1 MSTPQ
6 RPKPAQ
12 PILSILSSRWD
23 LFWPGLLETLGKRF
37 GRPDDVSDLF
47 DFTETSYYDEELG
60 TPIRRRII
68 AFEQLVPPEALPV
81 MKLFTNEL
89 EGRSLDSSGNRIFN
103 LDPGLLQLERLVL
116 ATGKEF
122 THRIYLRSGIW
133 AEVTLIFQKG
143 GWRALPWTYPDY
155 AGTLVQAILTRIR
168 DRYKDKL
175 KSDLPPANLT
185 SC

>member
-1 MSTPQ
+1 MSTPHL
-6 RPKPAQ
+6 PKPAQ
-12 PILSILSSRWD
+12 PVLSILSSRWE
-23 LFWPGLLETLGKRF
+23 LFWPGLLQDLGKRL
-37 GRPDDVSDLF
+37 GRADVVSDPF
-47 DFTETSYYDEELG
+47 AFTETSYYDEELG
-60 TPIRRRII
+60 TPIQRRIL
-68 AFEQLVPPEALPV
+68 AFEELVPPEALPG

-89 EGRSLDSSGNRIFN
+89 EGRHLDASGNRIFN

-155 AGTLVQAILTRIR
+155 AGTLVQAILSRIR

-175 KSDLPPANLT
+175 KSAQPGAALT
-185 SC
+185 